1 VSRLISKV
9 LSPAVKLW
17 LRSQVESVETLQFQ
31 IEGGDRLLMS
41 GYVPKVTIAAQQV
54 IYQGIALSYIH
65 LVGET
70 IRVNLKEVV
79 RGQPLQLL
87 EPIPIQAEAIVHQAD
102 LNASMNSPLLA
113 EALSDL
119 IMMLLQAGLT
129 ADLPAELQ
137 SGLQAPIVVQSPAVK
152 IGENHL
158 ILSAN
163 LRSATTQQTTPFILR
178 TQLQIAEGRKIRFL
192 QPEWLTHPDPEIGQ
206 PLPHLE
212 TFEIDLGT
220 EVFLQQLTLSN
231 EQLIC
236 QGQIQVMP

>member
-9 LSPAVKLW
+9 LSPAVRLW
-17 LRSQVESVETLQFQ
+17 LRSQVDSVETLQFQ
-31 IEGGDRLLMS
+31 IEGGDRQLMS
-41 GYVPKVTIAAQQV
+41 GDIPKVTIAAQQV

-79 RGQPLQLL
+79 RGKPLRLL
-87 EPIPIQAEAIVHQAD
+87 EPIPVQAEAIVHQAD

-113 EALSDL
+113 EALSEVV
-119 IMMLLQAGLT
+119 MMLLQSGLT
-129 ADLPAELQ
+129 ADLPVELQ
-137 SGLQAPIVVQSPAVK
+137 SGLKPPIAVQSSAVK
-152 IGENHL
+152 IGANYL

-163 LRSATTQQTTPFILR
+163 LRSTTAQQITPFILR
-178 TQLQIAEGRKIRFL
+178 TQLQIAEGHKIRFL
-192 QPEWLTHPDPEIGQ
+192 QPEWLTHPDAETGQ

-212 TFEIDLGT
+212 KFEIDLGS
-220 EVFLQQLTLSN
+220 EVFLQQLTLNN

-236 QGQIQVMP
+236 QGQIWVMP

>member
-1 VSRLISKV
+1 MSRFISKV

-17 LRSQVESVETLQFQ
+17 LRSQVNSVETLQFQ
-31 IEGGDRLLMS
+31 IEGGDRQLMS

-70 IRVNLKEVV
+70 IRINLKEVV
-79 RGQPLQLL
+79 RGQPLRLL
-87 EPIPIQAEAIVHQAD
+87 EPIPVQAEAIVHQAD

-113 EALSDL
+113 EALSEL
-119 IMMLLQAGLT
+119 VMMLLQSGLT
-129 ADLPAELQ
+129 SDLSTELQ
-137 SGLQAPIVVQSPAVK
+137 SELKPPIAVQSPAIK

-163 LRSATTQQTTPFILR
+163 LRSAASQQSTPFTLR
-178 TQLQIAEGRKIRFL
+178 TQLQIAEGHKIRFC
-192 QPEWLTHPDPEIGQ
+192 QPEWLTHSNAETGQ

-220 EVFLQQLTLSN
+220 EVFLQQLTLSD

-236 QGQIQVMP
+236 QGQIRVMP